1 MTRVL
6 VVHHDLDV
14 CDIETDALRR
24 AGYEVDQCAG
34 PVGGGP
40 CPVMNGQRC
49 WQVDLADVLVYDT
62 WVGGDTGNRELIDDV
77 RDLHPD
83 KPVVLTSAGLVL
95 DWVETDGPHNVTPY
109 AGAPTGAGLIAAV
122 EAALKTG
129 PGAPRESAP
138 KRPEAEAA
146 SAVHAPRW

>member
-34 PVGGGP
+34 PIGGGP

-49 WQVDLADVLVYDT
+49 WQVDLADVLVYDS
-62 WVGGDTGNRELIDDV
+62 WAAGDGDRELIDDV
-77 RDLHPD
+77 RELHPD
-83 KPVVLTSAGLVL
+83 KPIVLTSQGLVL
-95 DWVETDGPHNVTPY
+95 DWVETDGAHRVTPY
-109 AGAPTGAGLIAAV
+109 HGAPTGAGLIAAV
-122 EAALKTG
+122 EAAVKAG
-129 PGAPRESAP
+129 PPARTDSEPRAVAHSHLLE
-138 KRPEAEAA
+138 RP
-146 SAVHAPRW
+146 HAPRW